1 MKTNYETQDKKNFKA
16 IAIGAGLFLALQI
29 AVLVYQS
36 QF

>member
-1 MKTNYETQDKKNFKA
+1 MKTNYETQDKKNFTA
-16 IAIGAGLFLALQI
+16 IVIGAGLFLALQT